1 MVTEVDHS
9 KIEYFTSRKEA
20 GVLTEPTFEVSVIF
34 GKRDE
39 VTSMHCIFLLD
50 H

>member
-1 MVTEVDHS
+1 MLDMVIEVGRS
-9 KIEYFTSRKEA
+9 KTEYFPSRKEA

-39 VTSMHCIFLLD
+39 VS
-50 H
+50 